1 MFTTGLEVDA
11 EELCD
16 HVFGLGIH
24 VLKYQTA
31 MKTAFYRSQ
40 NDHVFPDRDF
50 FLKNRRVF
58 GVLVVF
64 AILQRYPSFLGYT
77 VRRCGLYLYG
87 CWNLFLVRSECHRR
101 STFTRLFSRVAI
113 CIQCPSTSKV

>member
-16 HVFGLGIH
+16 HVFELGIR

-31 MKTAFYRSQ
+31 MKTTFYRSQ
-40 NDHVFPDRDF
+40 NDHIFPERRF
-50 FLKNRRVF
+50 FLKNRRLF

-64 AILQRYPSFLGYT
+64 AILQCCSSFLG
-77 VRRCGLYLYG
+77 
-87 CWNLFLVRSECHRR
+87 
-101 STFTRLFSRVAI
+101 
-113 CIQCPSTSKV
+113 